1 MERVEGLDTNFR
13 LKHLYLFNNKLKT
26 LEGSIANFK
35 HLETLFLYKNELRDL
50 DLNLSR
56 LEHLTNL
63 KQLGMHSLQEEAKQ

>member
-26 LEGSIANFK
+26 LEGSLANLN
-35 HLETLFLYKNELRDL
+35 HLETLLLYKNELRDL

-63 KQLGMHSLQEEAKQ
+63 KQLGMHACNQY